1 MSEGG
6 DGSAAATPPPRSSGA
21 GTRTGPPAYGE
32 ADLARIRTVAIARR
46 PNKVSAAEFAGPPGF
61 DHSFRA
67 FLDSLPD
74 VLVARDFRRVVDA
87 IVNAVASGKAVVV
100 MLGGHV
106 VKTGLAPLIVDLM
119 RRGVITHLAM
129 NGSAAIHDYEI
140 ARFGATSEDVA
151 AGLKDGTFGMAE
163 ETGRGLNEAF
173 VDGMARGAGM
183 GESVALALDALDHAE
198 PLAHPELSVL
208 LNAWRLGVP
217 ATVHAA
223 LGAEIIHQHPAANG
237 AAIGD
242 TSHRDFRRL
251 AASLPGLDGGGVV
264 LNLGSAVIMPEVF
277 LKALTIARNL
287 NGGLPR
293 AFVTCDLDMQRHYRP
308 RMNVVQRPTLEGGRG
323 YEITGHHEI
332 MVPLLAWAVA
342 ERLEER

>member
-1 MSEGG
+1 
-6 DGSAAATPPPRSSGA
+6 
-21 GTRTGPPAYGE
+21 
-32 ADLARIRTVAIARR
+32 
-46 PNKVSAAEFAGPPGF
+46 
-61 DHSFRA
+61 
-67 FLDSLPD
+67 
-74 VLVARDFRRVVDA
+74 
-87 IVNAVASGKAVVV
+87 

-106 VKTGLAPLIVDLM
+106 VKTGLAPLLIDLM

-129 NGSAAIHDYEI
+129 NGSAAIHDYEV

-151 AGLKDGTFGMAE
+151 AGLRDGTFGMAD
-163 ETGRGLNEAF
+163 ETGREMNDAF
-173 VDGMARGAGM
+173 VRGMQNGEGM
-183 GESVALALDALDHAE
+183 GESLGRALDAESKLSN
-198 PLAHPELSVL
+198 PELSLL
-208 LNAWRLGVP
+208 LNAHQLGVP

-251 AASLPGLDGGGVV
+251 AASLSRIDDGGVV

-287 NGGLPR
+287 DAGKPKN
-293 AFVTCDLDMQRHYRP
+293 FVTVDLDMQRHYRP
-308 RMNVVQRPTLEGGRG
+308 RMNVVQRPTLEGGKG

-332 MVPLLAWAVA
+332 MVPLLVWAVL
-342 ERLEER
+342 ERL